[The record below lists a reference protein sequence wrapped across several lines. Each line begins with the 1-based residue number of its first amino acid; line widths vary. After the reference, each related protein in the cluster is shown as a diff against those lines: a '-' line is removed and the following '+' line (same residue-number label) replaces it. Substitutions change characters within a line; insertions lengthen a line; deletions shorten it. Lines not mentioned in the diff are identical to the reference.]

1 MKDKDLNIVE
11 YVEKGSKEDKN
22 TIFGIDKD
30 SFYGTTAAIVFFG
43 FFLILLYGFI
53 GA

>member
-1 MKDKDLNIVE
+1 MKDKDLHIVE
-11 YVEKGSKEDKN
+11 CVEKGSKEDKN

>member
-1 MKDKDLNIVE
+1 MKNKDLNIVE
-11 YVEKGSKEDKN
+11 VEKGSKEDKN
-22 TIFGIDKD
+22 AIFGIDKD
-30 SFYGTTAAIVFFG
+30 SFYGTTAAIIFFS

>member
-11 YVEKGSKEDKN
+11 YVEKGNKKDKN